1 MQSVRRRDGHGGQVP
16 CTSAPAV
23 AGMSAVGESGVAL
36 THDVAAV
43 PAKTAMAMESQLISA
58 SFGITY
64 QKERAGREDSIDY
77 PTIAPYKHRTAS
89 ERM

>member
-1 MQSVRRRDGHGGQVP
+1 MGMVAMAPRN
-16 CTSAPAV
+16 SAPVV
-23 AGMSAVGESGVAL
+23 AEMSTVGESGVAL

-43 PAKTAMAMESQLISA
+43 PAKTAVAMESQLISA